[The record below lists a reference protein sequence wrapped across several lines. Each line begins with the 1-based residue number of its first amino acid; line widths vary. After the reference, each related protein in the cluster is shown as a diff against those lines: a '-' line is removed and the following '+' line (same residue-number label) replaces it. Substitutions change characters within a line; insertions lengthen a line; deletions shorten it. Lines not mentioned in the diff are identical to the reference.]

1 VPRKHLDW
9 KPDQN
14 EIDELLEDALSD
26 VDDDDDDDGAK
37 WVKTD
42 SDCKFILQYQTGD
55 VIVH

>member
-26 VDDDDDDDGAK
+26 VDDDDDDGAK